1 MEEGLETVTK
11 FVFPQLV
18 PLSLEL
24 MLDLKCFYLGKYTI
38 EWPSLKQLR
47 ILKCDKVEIV
57 ALNELS
63 FPNTDG
69 LGHDVPIQQPF
80 FPIEKVWTCTC
91 FFVDMDIKCLHCIA
105 FMDIVRLTNFFPV
118 KMISTFF
125 LWENDFHLMLHI
137 NLKGALSFNF

>member
-18 PLSLEL
+18 SLSLEL
-24 MLDLKCFYLGKYTI
+24 MPDLKCFYPGKHTI
-38 EWPSLKQLR
+38 EWPSLKQLM
-47 ILKCDKVEIV
+47 IFKCDKVKIV

-63 FPNTDG
+63 FPNTDA

-80 FPIEKVWTCTC
+80 FQIEKVWTCTC

-105 FMDIVRLTNFFPV
+105 FILDGHCSVDIFFP
-118 KMISTFF
+118 
-125 LWENDFHLMLHI
+125 
-137 NLKGALSFNF
+137 LK